1 MYDSIRISSDQ
12 GQQFDTGCWLPE
24 DSGMMLCLAG
34 STLHD
39 KALEA
44 RYQCA
49 YIAEQAYGY
58 GTGTTMAMRSY
69 FGAEMRQST
78 ECLPFT
84 ELPVTM
90 HDENSP
96 YWGDA
101 MKDCVLDTMGF
112 VDPKGGVRHKKIK
125 EALDSILLPSVM
137 ENFSYGNTTKEK
149 WDFCFENGYKKHAM
163 EMAYDQC
170 GDVYTEAEA
179 KQIQYYGARTDAF
192 LCLTQLNSAC
202 KTSFE
207 NSMTDAYYAALGY
220 GTGYGTGSGTVNVRS
235 LF

>member
-1 MYDSIRISSDQ
+1 MTFFTRS
-12 GQQFDTGCWLPE
+12 P
-24 DSGMMLCLAG
+24 
-34 STLHD
+34 LHQ
-39 KALEA
+39 KALDA
-44 RYQCA
+44 YQQCSPVINA
-49 YIAEQAYGY
+49 TLFGSSQRKRGVQERQTSDDQCPPVSEMGIAVND
-58 GTGTTMAMRSY
+58 
-69 FGAEMRQST
+69 
-78 ECLPFT
+78 PN
-84 ELPVTM
+84 PM
-90 HDENSP
+90 HLWDS
-96 YWGDA
+96 
-101 MKDCVLDTMGF
+101 MIDCVLGAMDFIATEGY
-112 VDPKGGVRHKKIK
+112 PRNSHIAK
-125 EALDSILLPSVM
+125 ALDSIIVPSVV

-170 GDVYTEAEA
+170 GDVYTDAEA

>member
-1 MYDSIRISSDQ
+1 
-12 GQQFDTGCWLPE
+12 
-24 DSGMMLCLAG
+24 MLCLAG

-49 YIAEQAYGY
+49 YIAEQASGY

-78 ECLPFT
+78 ECLPFA

-125 EALDSILLPSVM
+125 KALDSILLPSVM

-149 WDFCFENGYKKHAM
+149 WDFCFENGYKKQAM

-220 GTGYGTGSGTVNVRS
+220 GTGYGTVNVRS